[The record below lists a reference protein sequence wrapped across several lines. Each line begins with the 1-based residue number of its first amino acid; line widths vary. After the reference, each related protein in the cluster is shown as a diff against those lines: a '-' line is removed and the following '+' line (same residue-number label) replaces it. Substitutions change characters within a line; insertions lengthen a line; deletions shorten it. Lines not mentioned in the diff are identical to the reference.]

1 LNSLLG
7 TKLKPIAGYPGTQE
21 IMLAIER
28 GELDGIAGYSYRT
41 PPDVV
46 TRAQAIVAAN

>member
-1 LNSLLG
+1 MYATITPLFGLLG
-7 TKLKPIAGYPGTQE
+7 LGTQE